1 MKSVMGAGK
10 VPPDGGWG
18 WMIVAAYAICNVSR
32 LNYIFLSLC
41 QSACI
46 ILIKI

>member
-1 MKSVMGAGK
+1 MRSVNGASK

-32 LNYIFLSLC
+32 K
-41 QSACI
+41 
-46 ILIKI
+46 IKLL